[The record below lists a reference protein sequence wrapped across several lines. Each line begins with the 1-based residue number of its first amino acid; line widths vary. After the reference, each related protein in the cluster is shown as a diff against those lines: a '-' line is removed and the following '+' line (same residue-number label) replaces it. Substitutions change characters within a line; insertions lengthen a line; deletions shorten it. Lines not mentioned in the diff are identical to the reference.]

1 MTNGDTDE
9 TPMGQSLVGQ
19 SLVGQSIVGHATMCP
34 HCEETLFD
42 DETCE
47 SVDCATREE
56 RIAAERTSTKR
67 SRR

>member
-1 MTNGDTDE
+1 MTDRDTDE
-9 TPMGQSLVGQ
+9 ALMGQSPKGH
-19 SLVGQSIVGHATMCP
+19 SLMGHATMCP
-34 HCEETLFD
+34 HCEETLFG

-56 RIAAERTSTKR
+56 RVAAQRKPAKR